1 MESSAGTGTPQPK
14 YCSVATTLKPP
25 SWTGPA
31 PPWELSCTCPF
42 AIQEPWLTR
51 HNLLTRYVSY
61 QPCLHI
67 ADSAWQGPGWL
78 GRVGDAADTWVLARR
93 GPDGFYYRA
102 QRKAAPELERQ
113 GALLVEFEVPLI
125 TDPKLPAQW
134 QSMVLEEDVIQCLPT
149 MDYSLEPGDKVL
161 APWEPDQQRY
171 GPGTVLL
178 GSEAREPQQASKGG
192 EITVHFWNGNT
203 ATVPLGRVQWVPL
216 AVWKKAVERLH
227 KPLIQ
232 EHPRPLLWAPCC
244 SLWGPATGCVT
255 SGPSL
260 GTPFPCPPCVPPAC
274 CQLLCQ
280 GCLCCCSLA
289 GPTWWPLT
297 RTSGGTA
304 KECSEV
310 EPKPPTQLLPLVH
323 PKEDEASVRAPL
335 GVSSSSSS
343 SSEKDLE
350 TDLQMGLPQR
360 LMVDGTVN
368 TDLVLPEKCPRR
380 QGGLHQPGWRYWRN
394 GSEPHPGKLGAG
406 NGTIWKEKRS
416 NKEQRVQA
424 IVMGNTRELVLEA
437 NGVKPPHI
445 LPQDEHRKQSQATA
459 THQRDQ
465 NALRPKAL
473 RSQVKSRMAG
483 KGLPKDS

>member
-1 MESSAGTGTPQPK
+1 MEQVQQE
-14 YCSVATTLKPP
+14 CSRQAFQGEVP
-25 SWTGPA
+25 SRRPTEQGPA
-31 PPWELSCTCPF
+31 LRFVLGVRRTLVHDTGEVIVTKCCSFCYT
-42 AIQEPWLTR
+42 
-51 HNLLTRYVSY
+51 
-61 QPCLHI
+61 
-67 ADSAWQGPGWL
+67 AWK
-78 GRVGDAADTWVLARR
+78 GR
-93 GPDGFYYRA
+93 
-102 QRKAAPELERQ
+102 
-113 GALLVEFEVPLI
+113 
-125 TDPKLPAQW
+125 
-134 QSMVLEEDVIQCLPT
+134 
-149 MDYSLEPGDKVL
+149 
-161 APWEPDQQRY
+161 
-171 GPGTVLL
+171 
-178 GSEAREPQQASKGG
+178 

-232 EHPRPLLWAPCC
+232 EHPWPLLWAPCC

-380 QGGLHQPGWRYWRN
+380 QGGLRQPGWRYWRN
-394 GSEPHPGKLGAG
+394 GSEPHPGKLGIP
-406 NGTIWKEKRS
+406 TS
-416 NKEQRVQA
+416 
-424 IVMGNTRELVLEA
+424 
-437 NGVKPPHI
+437 
-445 LPQDEHRKQSQATA
+445 
-459 THQRDQ
+459 
-465 NALRPKAL
+465 
-473 RSQVKSRMAG
+473 
-483 KGLPKDS
+483 